1 MPRKVEDVTVGDRPT
16 LDELARRLEAGG
28 GFSAKGVA
36 DGVTLLAEILGD
48 REMTTFLSFPADIVS
63 TGTRGVLTEL
73 VRGGH
78 VDAVVT
84 TCGTLDH
91 DLARCYRPYY
101 HGDWNLDDAKLYRQ
115 GLYRLGNLV
124 IPSANYGPVV
134 ERAMRPILERLWAGG
149 TRRLSTRDLCWAIG
163 EALGPKRGRDS
174 LLYAAYERKVPV
186 FVPGITDGAVGSQL
200 WLYWQDHRE
209 LAVDLFADEQALS
222 DLVFE
227 AKRSG
232 AIMLGGGISKHHTI
246 WWNQFRDGLDAAL
259 YLTTAVEWDGSLSGA
274 RTREAVSWGKVKAKG
289 RHQTV
294 EGDVTLLLPL
304 MVGAA
309 LERLAVGGGPARR
322 SAPATAKRSAPR
334 PRPRSRARSSVGRAG
349 GS

>member
-1 MPRKVEDVTVGDRPT
+1 MPRTVRDIQIDDAPSLDT
-16 LDELARRLEAGG
+16 LVRRMEAAG

-36 DGVTLLAEILGD
+36 QGVDVLARMLADDSMTL
-48 REMTTFLSFPADIVS
+48 FLSFPADIVA
-63 TGTRGVLTEL
+63 TGTRGVLETL
-73 VRGGH
+73 VREGY

-91 DLARCYRPYY
+91 DLARSIRPYY
-101 HGDWNLDDAKLYRQ
+101 HGAWDLDDAKLYRQ

-124 IPSANYGPVV
+124 IPQSHYGKPV
-134 ERAMRPILERLWAGG
+134 ERRMQALLGRLYRKGI
-149 TRRLSTRDLCWAIG
+149 RSISTRDLVWAIG
-163 EALGPKRGRDS
+163 EDLGPVRGRGS
-174 LLYAAYERKVPV
+174 ICRAAFERRVPV

-200 WLYWQDHRE
+200 WLFWQMHKE
-209 LAVDLFADEQALS
+209 FGIDLFDDEQKLS

-259 YLTTAVEWDGSLSGA
+259 YITTAVEWDGSLSGA
-274 RTREAVSWGKVKAKG
+274 RTREAVSWGKLKATA

-294 EGDVTLLLPL
+294 EGDVTVLFPL

-309 LERLAVGGGPARR
+309 LERIR
-322 SAPATAKRSAPR
+322 
-334 PRPRSRARSSVGRAG
+334 
-349 GS
+349 